1 MSALLTALSRL
12 PAGHT
17 ELRPEQAAWLL
28 AQLHAEG
35 IAPQGVDAWP
45 LWELECEDAG
55 GSKVEARITLNAKG
69 TRGTVCLVRARRHVD
84 ESEIEAFQSSHGE
97 EVTGA
102 PIKNNNRAGAMAL
115 VHAAQALAARKGARA

>member
-28 AQLHAEG
+28 VQLHAEG

-45 LWELECEDAG
+45 RWDIECEDAG
-55 GSKVEARITLNAKG
+55 GSKVEARITLSKGG

-84 ESEIEAFQSSHGE
+84 ESEIEGE
-97 EVTGA
+97 AQAVLPT
-102 PIKNNNRAGAMAL
+102 KNNNRAGAMSL
-115 VHAAQALAARKGARA
+115 VHQAQALAARKGARA

>member
-17 ELRPEQAAWLL
+17 ELTPAQAAWLL

-45 LWELECEDAG
+45 LWELECEDASG
-55 GSKVEARITLNAKG
+55 ERVEARITLSKGG
-69 TRGTVCLVRARRHVD
+69 TRGTVCLVRSWRHVD
-84 ESEIEAFQSSHGE
+84 ESEIEGE
-97 EVTGA
+97 A
-102 PIKNNNRAGAMAL
+102 PVKAVLPTKNNNRAGAQAL
-115 VHAAQALAARKGARA
+115 VHAAQALAARKGARI

>member
-45 LWELECEDAG
+45 LWELECEDAI
-55 GSKVEARITLNAKG
+55 GSRVEARIALSALG
-69 TRGTVCLVRARRHVD
+69 TRGTVHLVRDGRHVD
-84 ESEIEAFQSSHGE
+84 ESEIEAPVKAE
-97 EVTGA
+97 L

-115 VHAAQALAARKGARA
+115 VHAAQALAARKGVRA

>member
-1 MSALLTALSRL
+1 MSALLIALSRL

-55 GSKVEARITLNAKG
+55 GEPVEARITLSKGG
-69 TRGTVCLVRARRHVD
+69 TRGTVCLVRSWRHVD
-84 ESEIEAFQSSHGE
+84 ESDAEAPAQA
-97 EVTGA
+97 VQ
-102 PIKNNNRAGAMAL
+102 PIKNNNRVGAMSL
-115 VHAAQALAARKGARA
+115 VHQAQALAARKGVRA